1 MSAPSNTGL
10 SSIDPS
16 LLGPSTPA
24 INESLLPA
32 SIRNG
37 TPAAKQAYNE
47 ALGFEQMLV
56 NELTQQLAATAS
68 GSTDGSDDGLGGD
81 GSSDDG
87 STTDSASGLL
97 GSDPSSSIYAQLLPD
112 ALTSSLMASG
122 GTGMALEIAKA
133 LDPSIGTATA
143 AAANATTPA
152 ANTTSPTASI
162 PSSGGAA
169 IAPAPAGTASTGTP
183 STGTPSTGTPS
194 TGAPSTGLPTGGA
207 AIAPPTG
214 ANATSSGTGDDSS
227 SGTDGADAAEPED

>member
-1 MSAPSNTGL
+1 MSALSNTSI

-16 LLGPSTPA
+16 LLGASTPA
-24 INESLLPA
+24 INESLLPTD
-32 SIRNG
+32 IRNG

-47 ALGFEQMLV
+47 ALGFEQILV

-87 STTDSASGLL
+87 SSTDSASGLL

-112 ALTSSLMASG
+112 ALTSSLMSSG

-133 LDPSIGTATA
+133 LDPSIGTASA
-143 AAANATTPA
+143 AAANTTTPA
-152 ANTTSPTASI
+152 ASTTSPAASI

-183 STGTPSTGTPS
+183 STGTS
-194 TGAPSTGLPTGGA
+194 STGLPTGGA

-214 ANATSSGTGDDSS
+214 ANATSSGADDSTS